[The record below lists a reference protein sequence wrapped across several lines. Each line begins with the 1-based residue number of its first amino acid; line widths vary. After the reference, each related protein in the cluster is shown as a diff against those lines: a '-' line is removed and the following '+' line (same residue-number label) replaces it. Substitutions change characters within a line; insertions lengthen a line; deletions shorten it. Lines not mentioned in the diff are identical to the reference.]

1 MTASV
6 LEAPKAIHTLYMK
19 VLRTERLREREE
31 RERRSAERPVIASAG
46 NPFKLG
52 NAKRAAKVLSDQ
64 SLSDGRFQLSPP
76 PVVALDE
83 MVACVL

>member
-19 VLRTERLREREE
+19 VLRTERLRERE

-46 NPFKLG
+46 IPFKLG